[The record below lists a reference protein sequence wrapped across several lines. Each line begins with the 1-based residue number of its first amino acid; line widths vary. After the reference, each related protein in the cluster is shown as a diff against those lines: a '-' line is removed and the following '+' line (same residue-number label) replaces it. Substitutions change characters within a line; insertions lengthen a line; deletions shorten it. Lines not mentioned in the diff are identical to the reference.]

1 MTNEFLFELEIFL
14 RRLSEMSGDVK
25 KLHSM
30 EISEFAIDAAAQLE
44 AMQDENESPRDMGW
58 VGDDG
63 LP

>member
-1 MTNEFLFELEIFL
+1 MTNNKPFIFELEIFL

-30 EISEFAIDAAAQLE
+30 EISEFAQDAAAQLE
-44 AMQDENESPRDMGW
+44 VMGDEMEDENES
-58 VGDDG
+58 GDDG